1 MTLNTCEDRNNL
13 PSLGLIFKGYT
24 KDGKDEAFEL
34 ILTPDD
40 YVLEF
45 EVNGKSDCVI
55 GIGSD
60 NEDSGWTLG
69 QVFLRA
75 YYTVFD
81 RESEAIGFVKSNPD
95 PNVDE
100 INKLSIKS
108 ISNKNLD
115 NTATPL
121 AANASVMSNNFPTSV
136 SAMFNNTGSSMFHS
150 NVSATQTIVPPA
162 TPIKARTINSI
173 ASPTILN
180 QVPETQFTLVN
191 GPLNLFPNNRY
202 NSFLK

>member
-1 MTLNTCEDRNNL
+1 MNLNTCEDRNNL
-13 PSLGLIFKGYT
+13 PSLGLVFKGYT
-24 KDGKDEAFEL
+24 INGKDEAFEL

-95 PNVDE
+95 PGKGIEELEISTNVKTIHNYNVPDLKPQFQSKPN
-100 INKLSIKS
+100 IPLSNGPINFVTQNNKL
-108 ISNKNLD
+108 
-115 NTATPL
+115 
-121 AANASVMSNNFPTSV
+121 F
-136 SAMFNNTGSSMFHS
+136 
-150 NVSATQTIVPPA
+150 
-162 TPIKARTINSI
+162 
-173 ASPTILN
+173 
-180 QVPETQFTLVN
+180 
-191 GPLNLFPNNRY
+191 
-202 NSFLK
+202 SFLK

>member
-1 MTLNTCEDRNNL
+1 MNLNTCEDRNNL

-34 ILTPDD
+34 ILTPND

-45 EVNGKSDCVI
+45 EVDGKSDCVI

-60 NEDSGWTLG
+60 SDDSGWTLG

-95 PNVDE
+95 PNVEEVD
-100 INKLSIKS
+100 NSSIKS
-108 ISNKNLD
+108 I
-115 NTATPL
+115 
-121 AANASVMSNNFPTSV
+121 
-136 SAMFNNTGSSMFHS
+136 
-150 NVSATQTIVPPA
+150 
-162 TPIKARTINSI
+162 
-173 ASPTILN
+173 LN
-180 QVPETQFTLVN
+180 QNFTPPVNITPPQVSTPQMTMMN
-191 GPLNLFPNNRY
+191 GPLNIFQNQRL

>member
-1 MTLNTCEDRNNL
+1 MTLNTCEDRNSL
-13 PSLGLIFKGYT
+13 PSLGFIFKGYT

-45 EVNGKSDCVI
+45 EVNGNSDCVI

-95 PNVDE
+95 PSSDE
-100 INKLSIKS
+100 IE
-108 ISNKNLD
+108 ISK
-115 NTATPL
+115 
-121 AANASVMSNNFPTSV
+121 VKSV
-136 SAMFNNTGSSMFHS
+136 SNQNYIPPVNNLQ
-150 NVSATQTIVPPA
+150 AIVNKPQ
-162 TPIKARTINSI
+162 IS
-173 ASPTILN
+173 LM
-180 QVPETQFTLVN
+180 N
-191 GPLNLFPNNRY
+191 GPLNLYQNRLT
-202 NSFLK
+202 SFLK

>member
-1 MTLNTCEDRNNL
+1 MTLTSCDDRHKL
-13 PSLGLIFKGYT
+13 PSLGFIFKGYT
-24 KDGKDEAFEL
+24 KDGKTEAFEL
-34 ILTPDD
+34 ILTPED

-95 PNVDE
+95 PGNSAEE
-100 INKLSIKS
+100 ILNKHLQAQTVSNISAIGSQANPTVTPLSIQ
-108 ISNKNLD
+108 L
-115 NTATPL
+115 TP
-121 AANASVMSNNFPTSV
+121 AD
-136 SAMFNNTGSSMFHS
+136 
-150 NVSATQTIVPPA
+150 
-162 TPIKARTINSI
+162 
-173 ASPTILN
+173 
-180 QVPETQFTLVN
+180 N
-191 GPLNLFPNNRY
+191 GPVNLPYISPFARFS
-202 NSFLK
+202 SFLNTDIK